1 MKSAMEIMLGHVKG
15 ELYQV
20 EETLSVHLV
29 RKGLLRLQQFCCARS
44 VTANAVRCNWVEIFP
59 FLLQHTKLAAGH
71 SRIALVWT
79 SLEQ

>member
-44 VTANAVRCNWVEIFP
+44 VTANAVRCN
-59 FLLQHTKLAAGH
+59 
-71 SRIALVWT
+71 
-79 SLEQ
+79 